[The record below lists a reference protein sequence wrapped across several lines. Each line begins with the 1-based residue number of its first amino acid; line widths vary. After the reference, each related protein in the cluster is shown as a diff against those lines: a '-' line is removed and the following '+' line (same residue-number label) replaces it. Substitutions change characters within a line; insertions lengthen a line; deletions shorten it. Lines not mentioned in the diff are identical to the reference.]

1 MRFAKSKH
9 YDVNYL
15 AKIVNIQHFENH
27 PNPEV
32 TRLKLAPIG
41 GYRVVVDIN
50 SKPGFYV
57 YFPTLSQINPDFLR
71 YASLFR
77 DTTLNANPEKKGFF
91 EKNGKVTAIKLKG
104 QVSEGFLIEFEV
116 FNNWLIDSVNKTV
129 KPIEDEEFDC
139 IEDEDKTFWV
149 NKKYIAQPQTHR
161 ISTGRGHREKKP
173 KGISKLVDG
182 QFRFHYSTTLIKKC
196 PYVISPN
203 DILSIT
209 EKWHGTS
216 GISAYVLCHTR
227 GNWKFKQKLIAFI
240 TKIFGNNI
248 NDLDYDYIY
257 SSRSVIKNEFANPSA
272 GFYGC
277 DVWGEADKIVRSK
290 LTKGMTLY
298 YEIVG
303 YLPTGSYIQK
313 GYDYGCVPPTE
324 GEVYTHEKHFKV
336 RIYRITI
343 TNVDGIVHEF
353 SAREVQQFCEMAGLT
368 PVTQLYY
375 GYAKNLY
382 PKMRSTTNFSKNF
395 IAKLAEDT
403 NFYMEM
409 NSPSCSNNVP
419 HEGIVIKVED
429 MIPHA
434 WKLKCFA
441 FLNKEQKELDKGEEN
456 IEDNA

>member
-32 TRLKLAPIG
+32 TRLKLAPID

-182 QFRFHYSTTLIKKC
+182 QFRFHYDTTLIKKC

-409 NSPSCSNNVP
+409 NSPSCNNIVP
-419 HEGIVIKVED
+419 HEGVVIKIED

>member
-57 YFPTLSQINPDFLR
+57 YFPALSQINPDFLR

-129 KPIEDEEFDC
+129 EPIEDEEFDC
-139 IEDEDKTFWV
+139 IEDGNKTFWI

-161 ISTGRGHREKKP
+161 ISTGGRHREKKP

-182 QFRFHYSTTLIKKC
+182 QFRFHYDTTLIKKC

-240 TKIFGNNI
+240 TKILGNNV
-248 NDLDYDYIY
+248 NDLGYDYIY

-324 GEVYTHEKHFKV
+324 GETYTYDKHFKV
-336 RIYRITI
+336 MVYRVTL
-343 TNVDGIVHEF
+343 TDPDGNVHEF
-353 SAREVQQFCEMAGLT
+353 SAKEVQQWCVNNGLHPVVEM
-368 PVTQLYY
+368 YY
-375 GYAKNLY
+375 GYAKDLY
-382 PKMRSTTNFSKNF
+382 PDIPQDEHWCDNF
-395 IAKLAEDT
+395 LARLANDKS
-403 NFYMEM
+403 FAMEQP
-409 NSPSCSNNVP
+409 SPECRNNVP
-419 HEGIVIKVED
+419 HEGLVLKTEK
-429 MIPHA
+429 MRSEA

-441 FLNKEQKELDKGEEN
+441 FLQGELKDETVN

>member
-1 MRFAKSKH
+1 MRLAKSKY

-32 TRLKLAPIG
+32 TRLKLAPVG

-104 QVSEGFLIEFEV
+104 QVSEGFLIEFEI
-116 FNNWLIDSVNKTV
+116 FNNWLIDSINKIV
-129 KPIEDEEFDC
+129 EPIEDEEFDC
-139 IEDEDKTFWV
+139 VEDETKTFWV
-149 NKKYIAQPQTHR
+149 NKKYIVPTQTHHSN
-161 ISTGRGHREKKP
+161 IGSGQREKKP

-182 QFRFHYSTTLIKKC
+182 QFRFHYDTTLIKKC
-196 PYVISPN
+196 PYVISPD

-227 GNWKFKQKLIAFI
+227 GNWKFKHKLIAFI
-240 TKIFGNNI
+240 AKILGNNV
-248 NDLDYDYIY
+248 NDLGYDYLY
-257 SSRSVIKNEFANPSA
+257 SSRSVIKNEFANPGK
-272 GFYGC
+272 GFYEY
-277 DVWGEADKIVRSK
+277 DVWAEADKVVRSK

-303 YLPTGSYIQK
+303 YLPTGAYIQK
-313 GYDYGCVPPTE
+313 DYDYGCVPPTE
-324 GEVYTHEKHFKV
+324 GEPYTHDKHFRV
-336 RIYRITI
+336 MVYRITL
-343 TNVDGIVHEF
+343 TDPDGNVHEF
-353 SAREVQQFCEMAGLT
+353 SAKEVQQWCKNNGLHPVVEM
-368 PVTQLYY
+368 YY
-375 GYAKNLY
+375 GYAKDLY
-382 PKMRSTTNFSKNF
+382 PDIPQDEYWCDNF
-395 IAKLAEDT
+395 LARLANDKS
-403 NFYMEM
+403 FAMEQP
-409 NSPSCSNNVP
+409 SPECRNNVP
-419 HEGIVIKVED
+419 HEGLVLKTEK
-429 MIPHA
+429 MRSEA

-441 FLNKEQKELDKGEEN
+441 FLQGELKDETAN